1 MHVTLFLATQV
12 ALASHSPAAAPPHA
26 APPPADPVVA
36 RATATVAQA
45 SRAAHAVVID
55 GRDDDEAWRT
65 AQVIDAFREFDPVE
79 NGDPRGFRTE
89 ARVTYDDRY
98 LYVFVRAFDPRP
110 DSLLALLSRR
120 DVRTQSDWLHLMID
134 SYHDRRTGYR
144 FTVNPAGVQRDVY
157 MSNDGNEDVSWDAVW
172 SVATRIEANAWTAE
186 YRIPFSQLRFP
197 RADAHTFG
205 LAIWRDVGRT
215 NARLSWPLYHRS
227 QTGMV
232 SQFGELRG
240 LDGIATPRRLEATPY
255 TLAKDLSHPEADGRF
270 GRQQAITLGADVK
283 YGLTSNL
290 TLDATINPDFGQV
303 EADPSVLNLTA
314 FEQFYEERRPFFLEG
329 QGIFRYDLN
338 CNDGTCSGLFYSRRI
353 GRAPQLGDT
362 YYDAS
367 NPLNTTILGAAKV
380 TGRLANGL
388 SIGVMD
394 AMTQREIGTLART
407 IEPAANYGVVRVQQ
421 DLRKG
426 NSGIGLMLTS
436 TDRAL
441 DQWSSDVLRR
451 GARVLGVDARHRFG
465 QNNYEVSGYLA
476 GSRVNGSAAAIDALQ
491 QNGVHNYQ
499 RPGSSLGYDP
509 SATSMGGATMQLS
522 LSKNGGGKTRFASS
536 YQRTTPG
543 FEINDLGFLSRADV
557 QGLSNWLQLAYLT
570 PTSWYR
576 SARVNFNQWNQW
588 NTGGQLLDFGGNF
601 NAHAEFANQWWG
613 HVGLNLNGNG
623 APFDD
628 RVSRGGP
635 AVRQTFNRSAWMG
648 IEGDRRWKVQPTI
661 FSQFQ
666 LRDAAGSWMAYVN
679 PEVAI
684 RVANR
689 LQARVG
695 LSYQHAVNTAQW
707 YGNETDAAGI
717 THYTFARLDQHVASA
732 TTRLD
737 ITATR
742 TLSLQMY
749 ASPFVA
755 TGAYSHRT
763 ELDDPAARRFAGR
776 YKSYGNASWRD
787 GFNFKQFRSNTV
799 VRWEYRPG
807 STLFFVWS
815 QGRQQDAL
823 NPGSFDAGR
832 DLRDLFRAR
841 PDNTLLV
848 KAAYWFA
855 L

>member
-1 MHVTLFLATQV
+1 MLHALVIATQIAV
-12 ALASHSPAAAPPHA
+12 AVNTPAAVPARTLAP
-26 APPPADPVVA
+26 AP

-45 SRAAHAVVID
+45 SRAVRAVVID
-55 GRDDDEAWRT
+55 GRDDDDAWRT

-79 NGDPRGFRTE
+79 DGDPHGFRTE

-98 LYVFVRAFDPRP
+98 LYVFVRAYDPRP
-110 DSLLALLSRR
+110 DSLLALLARR

-172 SVATRIEANAWTAE
+172 TVATRVEKDAWTAE
-186 YRIPFSQLRFP
+186 YRIPFSQLRFS

-215 NARLSWPLYHRS
+215 NERMSWPLYRRN
-227 QTGMV
+227 QPGMV

-240 LDGIATPRRLEATPY
+240 IDRITTPRRLEATPY
-255 TLAKDLSHPEADGRF
+255 TLAKDLSHPEAGGRF
-270 GRQQAITLGADVK
+270 GRQQAASMGADVK

-314 FEQFYEERRPFFLEG
+314 FEQFYQEQRPFFLEG

-338 CNDGTCSGLFYSRRI
+338 CNDGQCSGLFYSRRI
-353 GRAPQLGDT
+353 GRSPQLGDQ

-367 NPLNTTILGAAKV
+367 NPLNTTILGAAKL

-388 SIGVMD
+388 SIGAMD
-394 AMTQREIGTLART
+394 AMTQREQGTGGRT
-407 IEPAANYGVVRVQQ
+407 IEPAANYGVVRLQQ

-426 NSGIGLMLTS
+426 NSGVGIMLTS
-436 TDRAL
+436 TDRQL
-441 DQWSSDVLRR
+441 DQWSADYLRR
-451 GARVLGVDARHRFG
+451 GARALGADFRHRFWK
-465 QNNYEVSGYLA
+465 NEYELSGYLA
-476 GSRVNGSAAAIDALQ
+476 GSRVNGSAASIDALQ
-491 QNGVHNYQ
+491 QNGVHNFQ
-499 RPGSSLGYDP
+499 RPGSELGYDA
-509 SATSMGGATMQLS
+509 SATSMSGATMQLT
-522 LSKNGGGKTRFASS
+522 LGKQGGGKTRFVTG

-543 FEINDLGFLSRADV
+543 FEVNDLGYLQRADYQSV
-557 QGLSNWLQLAYLT
+557 FGWFQLSYQK
-570 PTSWYR
+570 PTTWYR
-576 SARVNFNQWNQW
+576 RAFVNLNQWAGW
-588 NTGGQLLDFGGNF
+588 NTGGQALDLGGNI
-601 NAHAEFANQWWG
+601 NAHSEFANQWWG
-613 HVGLNLNGNG
+613 HVGFNLNAVGD
-623 APFDD
+623 PYDD

-635 AVRQTFNRSAWMG
+635 SVRQVFNRSGWIGLEA
-648 IEGDRRWKVQPTI
+648 DRRWRVQPAA
-661 FSQFQ
+661 FARFQ
-666 LRDAAGSWMAYVN
+666 LKDASGSWMAGLD
-679 PEVAI
+679 PEVAM
-684 RVANR
+684 RVGGR
-689 LQARVG
+689 LQARLG
-695 LSYQHAVNTAQW
+695 LSYQHIVSDAQW
-707 YGNETDAAGI
+707 YGNETDGAGA
-717 THYTFARLDQHVASA
+717 THYTFARLDQHVAALTS
-732 TTRLD
+732 RLD

-742 TLSLQMY
+742 TLSLQLY

-755 TGAYSHRT
+755 TGAYTNRK
-763 ELDDPAARRFAGR
+763 ELRDPTAASYAGR
-776 YKSYGNASWRD
+776 YQAYGAADWRD
-787 GFNFKQFRSNTV
+787 GFNFKQFRSNAV

-815 QGRQQDAL
+815 QGRQQDAV
-823 NPGSFDAGR
+823 NPGSFEASR

>member
-1 MHVTLFLATQV
+1 MFHALLLATQV
-12 ALASHSPAAAPPHA
+12 VVASQSLAAGAAPAA
-26 APPPADPVVA
+26 PVTNPRGP
-36 RATATVAQA
+36 RASATVAEA
-45 SRAAHAVVID
+45 SRAAGAVVVD
-55 GRDDDEAWRT
+55 GRDDDAAWRD

-110 DSLLALLSRR
+110 DSLLALLARR

-172 SVATRIEANAWTAE
+172 TVATQVEKDAWTAE
-186 YRIPFSQLRFP
+186 YRIPFSQLRFSA
-197 RADAHTFG
+197 ADAHTFG
-205 LAIWRDVGRT
+205 FAIWRDVGRT
-215 NARLSWPLYHRS
+215 NARISWPLYRRN
-227 QTGMV
+227 QPGMV

-240 LDGIATPRRLEATPY
+240 IDRISTPRRLEVTPY
-255 TLAKDLSHPEADGRF
+255 TLAKDLSHPEPSGAF
-270 GRQQAITLGADVK
+270 GRQQAGTLGADIK

-290 TLDATINPDFGQV
+290 TLDATVNPDFGQV

-314 FEQFYEERRPFFLEG
+314 FEQFYSERRPFFLEG

-353 GRAPQLGDT
+353 GRSPQLGNT

-394 AMTQREIGTLART
+394 AMTQREMGTGGRT
-407 IEPAANYGVVRVQQ
+407 IEPAANYGVVRLQQ

-426 NSGIGLMLTS
+426 NSGFGLMLTS
-436 TDRAL
+436 TDRQL
-441 DQWSSDVLRR
+441 DEWSKAYLRS
-451 GARVLGVDARHRFG
+451 GARSLGADFRHKFWK
-465 QNNYEVSGYLA
+465 NNYELVGYLA
-476 GSRVNGSAAAIDALQ
+476 GSRVDGSAASIESLQ
-491 QNGVHNYQ
+491 RNGVHNYQ
-499 RPGSSLGYDP
+499 RPGSDLGYDP
-509 SATSMGGATMQLS
+509 DATSMSGTTMQLA
-522 LSKNGGGKTRFASS
+522 LNKNGGGKTRFFTG

-543 FEINDLGFLSRADV
+543 FEINDLGFLSRAD
-557 QGLSNWLQLAYLT
+557 QQSYSNWFQLSYQK
-570 PTSWYR
+570 PTNWYR
-576 SARVNFNQWNQW
+576 RAFVNFNQWTQW
-588 NTGGQLLDFGGNF
+588 NTGGQLLDLGGNI
-601 NAHAEFANQWWG
+601 NAHTEFANQWWG
-613 HVGLNLNGNG
+613 HIGFNLN
-623 APFDD
+623 AISSPYDD

-635 AVRQTFNRSAWMG
+635 SVRQVYNRSGWFG
-648 IEGDRRWKVQPTI
+648 LEGDRRWKVQPMFFTRG
-661 FSQFQ
+661 QMK
-666 LRDAAGSWMAYVN
+666 DASGSWMAGFD

-684 RVANR
+684 RVASR

-695 LSYQHAVNTAQW
+695 MSFTHSVNDAQW
-707 YGNETDAAGI
+707 YGNSTDTAGV
-717 THYTFARLDQHVASA
+717 THYTFARLDQHVASL

-742 TLSLQMY
+742 TLSLQLY

-755 TGAYSHRT
+755 TGSYSNLR
-763 ELDDPAARRFAGR
+763 ELDDPSAPRYAAR
-776 YKSYGNASWRD
+776 YKAYGSGAALS
-787 GFNFKQFRSNTV
+787 GFNFKEFRSNTV

-815 QGRQQDAL
+815 QGRQQDGL
-823 NPGSFDAGR
+823 NPGSFEARR

-841 PDNTLLV
+841 PDNTLLI
-848 KAAYWFA
+848 KASYWFA